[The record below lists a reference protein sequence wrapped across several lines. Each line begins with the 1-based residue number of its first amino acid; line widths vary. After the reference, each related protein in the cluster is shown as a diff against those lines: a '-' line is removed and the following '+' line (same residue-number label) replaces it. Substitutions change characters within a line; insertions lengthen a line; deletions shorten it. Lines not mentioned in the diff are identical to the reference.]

1 MAPSY
6 QMALL
11 VVNEIFE
18 SILFLYIIPQSAI
31 RNPQSAFRIP
41 QCFSLFLLTS
51 RLAFHKLLEKFKK
64 NVRYA
69 EEKK

>member
-41 QCFSLFLLTS
+41 HSAMFLFIPVDFSPGLS
-51 RLAFHKLLEKFKK
+51 
-64 NVRYA
+64 
-69 EEKK
+69 

>member
-31 RNPQSAFRIP
+31 RNPQSAIRIP
-41 QCFSLFLLTS
+41 HSAMFLFIPVDFSPGLS
-51 RLAFHKLLEKFKK
+51 
-64 NVRYA
+64 
-69 EEKK
+69 